1 MHTAWLSVKVGAEFL
16 IGDFSITEG
25 ISGLGGVIFGISA
38 SFYPPLYSLGRSET
52 FFFDKPCFGGGLE
65 GAGAVH
71 NVINLLS
78 KGKEATAERVFDF
91 FDNFLREEYDLVA
104 KSTLWARLQQGQMPG
119 SDLFLG
125 VAFFITFYC

>member
-1 MHTAWLSVKVGAEFL
+1 MEH
-16 IGDFSITEG
+16 
-25 ISGLGGVIFGISA
+25 
-38 SFYPPLYSLGRSET
+38 SET

-65 GAGAVH
+65 GAGSVH

-104 KSTLWARLQQGQMPG
+104 KSTLWARLQQGQVPE